1 MKTITLE
8 ILDDKVLR
16 LLKDLELLK
25 IIRLHHEKGSNK
37 KLGKSFISKYK
48 GAMTTEPLSEIDKKL
63 TELREG
69 WE

>member
-8 ILDDKVLR
+8 ILDDKALR

-25 IIRLHHEKGSNK
+25 VIRLRPEKASK
-37 KLGKSFISKYK
+37 KKVGESFISKYK
-48 GAMTTEPLSEIDKKL
+48 GAMTAEPLSEIDKQL
-63 TELREG
+63 RELREG

>member
-8 ILDDKVLR
+8 ILDDKALR

-25 IIRLHHEKGSNK
+25 VIRLRPEKGSNK

-48 GAMTTEPLSEIDKKL
+48 GAMTAEPLSEIDKQL
-63 TELREG
+63 SELREG